1 MLIIFQYLN
10 HWLCFKGKSEITTFL
25 KQMFHWNVAFIGWYN
40 VCFSDNIKNNGRPWK
55 GLFQTCSD
63 LWLYVLPEIE

>member
-1 MLIIFQYLN
+1 MSNVNYFPIF
-10 HWLCFKGKSEITTFL
+10 KSEITTFL

-63 LWLYVLPEIE
+63 LWLYVLAEIE